1 MRRLG
6 VKATGAI
13 ALAILCAA
21 STGASGEVRLGHDV
35 YVGGHDFS
43 NQTFNPKRRAE
54 VNLYEHEPRNAGCRW
69 QTDPA
74 GGRVKICHLRN
85 RHNQ

>member
-1 MRRLG
+1 MSRLG
-6 VKATGAI
+6 VKATGVVAV
-13 ALAILCAA
+13 LILCAT
-21 STGASGEVRLGHDV
+21 STGAISEVRFGPHV

-43 NQTFNPKRRAE
+43 NQTFNSKRRAD
-54 VNLYEHEPRNAGCRW
+54 VHLYEHEPRNAGCRW

-85 RHNQ
+85 RHNR